1 MNNIDF
7 WFLDSVSECR
17 LPVFAVRLPNIGEIL
32 NRREHGLSAAE
43 VAGRL
48 RRLLDAGLLA
58 LFARDCGEP
67 LPPPGDEEL
76 EALLEPPPA
85 RGWRPSFLDGD
96 RLYGLTQAGGE
107 RWEAAVA
114 ADWSRF
120 TAISM
125 AIEPDRCEVVAASEA
140 RLAEAMSFT
149 GALWDGHCRDPRDA
163 RFERLEP
170 WRPVYWKELPLGW
183 RASFPLIRLPDSG
196 GGRPDPRR
204 SQALERYRRFAR
216 WKKPA
221 DA

>member
-1 MNNIDF
+1 MNIIDF
-7 WFLDSVSECR
+7 WFLDSVSGCR

-32 NRREHGLSAAE
+32 NRPGHGLSAAE
-43 VAGRL
+43 IAGRL

-58 LFARDCGEP
+58 LFSREGGEP
-67 LPPPGDEEL
+67 MPPPGDEEL
-76 EALLEPPPA
+76 EALLEPPHA
-85 RGWRPSFLDGD
+85 RGFRPSFLEGD

-120 TAISM
+120 TTIGM
-125 AIEPDRCEVVAASEA
+125 GIEPDRCEVAAASEA
-140 RLAEAMSFT
+140 RLVEAMGFT
-149 GALWDGHCRDPRDA
+149 SAVWDGHIWDPRDV

-183 RASFPLIRLPDSG
+183 RATYPLIRLSDSK
-196 GGRPDPRR
+196 GGRPDSRR
-204 SQALERYRRFAR
+204 RQALDRYWRFAR
-216 WKKPA
+216 WKKSG